1 MMQAETEM
9 YQHCDIEDNVLYRE
23 IRNGSIQF
31 AGNFKLKIFGTL
43 SCTSGKRM
51 KKNNRVFFKSRMEAI
66 SMGFR
71 PCGHCLLRE
80 YQQWVKKE

>member
-1 MMQAETEM
+1 MMQPETEM
-9 YQHCDIEDNVLYRE
+9 YQHSDIEDSVLSRE

-43 SCTSGKRM
+43 SCASGKKM
-51 KKNNRVFFKSRMEAI
+51 KKKNRVFFKSKMEAI

-71 PCGHCLLRE
+71 PCGHCLPRQ
-80 YQQWVKKE
+80 YQEWKG